1 MLSAQQLL
9 STPNKRRPLRS
20 LRQQYDLY
28 IMDRIEHYKNR
39 ISREELL
46 RQADEANSNGS

>member
-9 STPNKRRPLRS
+9 ASGPRHRPLRS

-28 IMDRIEHYKNR
+28 IMDRIEHYKNSLSR
-39 ISREELL
+39 DELTSISC
-46 RQADEANSNGS
+46 